1 MEADFKAFLRE
12 CTFPTIAV
20 DEKSKRIATAAKAA
34 GAGTRLGSG
43 TTAPLA
49 GKSKKLDNAM

>member
-1 MEADFKAFLRE
+1 MKKVSEPQR
-12 CTFPTIAV
+12 PQ
-20 DEKSKRIATAAKAA
+20 KAA